1 MRARGWTLI
10 LVLAASLAASA
21 AWAKTEETEKRINLT
36 PFGGWTIFDRELL
49 FASGQRLKDAAYLG
63 GRVGVRVFPG
73 TWIEGAGGYTS
84 SKPDA
89 GGDDVT
95 WTHYSGNLLVGV
107 PTTHTFAPFIS
118 AGFGHMTEKHKTLSD
133 TSSNTLE
140 GAVGVRLRL
149 ASALGLR
156 LEARDVLRVPRHI
169 EGAHIADIVVG
180 AGLTFSFG
188 GGRVPDSDGDGVP
201 DKLDKCPDTKHGC
214 NVDAEG
220 CPIDSDKDGVCDGLD
235 KCPNTPLG
243 AKVDANG
250 CPIDSDGDGVFDGL
264 DQCPNTPTGCTVDAK
279 GCQTDSDGDGVCDGL
294 DQCPNT
300 PLGCKV
306 DAKGCPMDSDGD
318 GVCDGLDK
326 CPNTP
331 VGAKVDKDGCPI
343 EVTERETELL
353 DTGMI
358 RIQDINFETGKADL
372 PPEATPT
379 LDAVGQV
386 LSQWPELKIEIG
398 GHTDSRGGAAYNQ
411 GLSERR
417 ANAVREYMLAHFP
430 SLKADQYTAKG
441 YGKSKPVAPNTNAL
455 NMAKNR
461 RVEFKVLNKE
471 TLKRESERRR
481 MLKQGEGAPSDT
493 TRR

>member
-1 MRARGWTLI
+1 MRARGWTLT
-10 LVLAASLAASA
+10 LVLAASLSAHA
-21 AWAKTEETEKRINLT
+21 AWAKDQTENRFSIT
-36 PFGGWTIFDRELL
+36 PFGGWTIFDRELQ

-63 GRVGVRVFPG
+63 GRVGVRLFPG
-73 TWIEGAGGYTS
+73 TWIEAAGGYTS
-84 SKPDA
+84 TKPDA
-89 GGDDVT
+89 GSDDVK
-95 WTHYSGNLLVGV
+95 WTHYSGNLLVGL
-107 PTTHTFAPFIS
+107 PTTHAFAPFIS
-118 AGFGHMTEKHKTLSD
+118 AGFGRVMEKHDVLGD
-133 TSSNTLE
+133 TSSNALE
-140 GAVGVRLRL
+140 GAVGANLRL
-149 ASALGLR
+149 GSHLGLR

-169 EGAHIADIVVG
+169 ESAHIADIVVG
-180 AGLTFSFG
+180 AGLTFAFG

-201 DKLDKCPDTKHGC
+201 DKSDKCPNTPHGC

-220 CPIDSDKDGVCDGLD
+220 CPIDGDKDGVCDGLD

-279 GCQTDSDGDGVCDGL
+279 GCPTDSDGDGVCDGL

-306 DAKGCPMDSDGD
+306 DAKGCPIDSDGD
-318 GVCDGLDK
+318 GVCDGMDK

-343 EVTERETELL
+343 EVMERETELL

-358 RIQDINFETGKADL
+358 RIQDINFETAKWDL
-372 PPEATPT
+372 PTDAGAT
-379 LDAVGQV
+379 LDPVGQV
-386 LSQWPELKIEIG
+386 LSKWPELQIEIG
-398 GHTDSRGGAAYNQ
+398 GHTDSRGSAAYNQ
-411 GLSERR
+411 KLSEQR
-417 ANAVREYMLAHFP
+417 ANSVRQYMLDHFP
-430 SLKADQYTAKG
+430 NLKPDQYLVKG
-441 YGKSKPVAPNTNAL
+441 YGESKPIAPNTSAL

-481 MLKQGEGAPSDT
+481 LLKQGEGAPSDT